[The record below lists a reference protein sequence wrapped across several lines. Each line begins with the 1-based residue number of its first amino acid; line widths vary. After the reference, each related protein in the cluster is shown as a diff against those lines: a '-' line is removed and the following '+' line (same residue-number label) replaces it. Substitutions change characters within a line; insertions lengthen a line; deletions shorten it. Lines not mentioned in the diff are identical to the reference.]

1 MTNSDH
7 EKQVAARRSIDFVED
22 GMLVGL
28 GSGSTSAHA
37 IRALG
42 ERVRAGLRIQAIA
55 TSEISAELAR
65 GFGIPVLPFD
75 EDARLDLTIDGADEI
90 GPGLQLIKGGGG
102 ALLHE
107 KIVAAASKRFIV
119 IADSSKLVSRLGAF
133 PLPVEVI
140 RFGWHVVADRLSAL
154 GAEPSLRINPDGQP
168 FSTDQGN
175 LILDCRFKVF
185 PEADLLASQLDSMI
199 GLVEHGLF
207 LDLADVAV
215 IAHGDRTELIGA
227 SAARA

>member
-42 ERVRAGLRIQAIA
+42 ERVRNGLRIQAIA
-55 TSEISAELAR
+55 TSEVSAELAR
-65 GFGIPVLPFD
+65 ELGIPVLPFD

-107 KIVAAASKRFIV
+107 KIVAAASKRFVV

-140 RFGWHVVADRLSAL
+140 RFGWHVVADRLIAL
-154 GAEPSLRINPDGQP
+154 GAKPTLRLTSSGQP
-168 FSTDQGN
+168 FTTDQGN
-175 LILDCRFKVF
+175 LILDCRFNVF
-185 PEADLLASQLDSMI
+185 PEADLLANQLDSMI

-227 SAARA
+227 SATS